1 MRFKYYVVPLAL
13 LVIIIVL
20 INYDKGNKEIHH
32 THKVVSVDDRDRKI
46 SFVRDNFKVYNPT
59 INDSR
64 VNKFVDVLDM
74 FELSVSDRLMAIYV
88 AQICLESQAKHY
100 INGKVN
106 KSNSGVNIGIGFAQI
121 TPRTAFHYLKNKAKK
136 GELVKLGCGNYN
148 FVKNADSVE
157 LVHSELENWLSNY
170 NNNVILWGYI
180 SKTILDSNS
189 GNSKLALIEYNDG
202 RTGMRRYIKT
212 GKSANS
218 HEYVIAINKIV
229 NNGG

>member
-1 MRFKYYVVPLAL
+1 MRFKYYVVPLTL

-20 INYDKGNKEIHH
+20 INYGKGNKEIRH
-32 THKVVSVDDRDRKI
+32 THKVVTVDDRDRKI
-46 SFVRDNFKVYNPT
+46 SFVRDNFKVYNKT
-59 INDSR
+59 INDDR

-88 AQICLESQAKHY
+88 AQICKESGAQHFVD
-100 INGKVN
+100 GEVN
-106 KSNSGVNIGIGFAQI
+106 MSSGGAIGFTQI
-121 TPRTAFHYLKNKAKK
+121 TPTTAFYYLKKKAKK
-136 GELVKLGCGNYN
+136 GELVGLGCEDYN
-148 FVKNADSVE
+148 FIYKTDSVNH
-157 LVHSELENWLSNY
+157 VRTKMVKWLSNY
-170 NNNVILWGYI
+170 KNNVILWGYI
-180 SKTILDSNS
+180 TKTILDSNN
-189 GNSKLALIEYNDG
+189 GNHKLALIEYKDG